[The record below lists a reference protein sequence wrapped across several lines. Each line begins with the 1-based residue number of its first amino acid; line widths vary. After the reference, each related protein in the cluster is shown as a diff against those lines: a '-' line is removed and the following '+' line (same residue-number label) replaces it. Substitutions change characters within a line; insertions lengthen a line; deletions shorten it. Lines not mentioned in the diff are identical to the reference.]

1 MFDLC
6 CMLHGE
12 TDLADEELSGLLV
25 LADLTESHG
34 SRSVPMGLLD
44 SSSGRSRLPCSL
56 GGELLPGGLAS
67 GGLACSLLS
76 TRHCKVFVTINTG
89 MQRYK

>member
-1 MFDLC
+1 L
-6 CMLHGE
+6 LHEE

-34 SRSVPMGLLD
+34 SWSVPMGLLD

-56 GGELLPGGLAS
+56 GGELLAGRLAS
-67 GGLACSLLS
+67 SGLSCGLLGTGHFNNSLFCEWDKL
-76 TRHCKVFVTINTG
+76 
-89 MQRYK
+89 

>member
-1 MFDLC
+1 M
-6 CMLHGE
+6 G

-25 LADLTESHG
+25 LADLTESHS

-44 SSSGRSRLPCSL
+44 SSSSGSGLPGSL

-67 GGLACSLLS
+67 GGLACSLLGTS
-76 TRHCKVFVTINTG
+76 HLYRLFAVNA
-89 MQRYK
+89 MRERYI